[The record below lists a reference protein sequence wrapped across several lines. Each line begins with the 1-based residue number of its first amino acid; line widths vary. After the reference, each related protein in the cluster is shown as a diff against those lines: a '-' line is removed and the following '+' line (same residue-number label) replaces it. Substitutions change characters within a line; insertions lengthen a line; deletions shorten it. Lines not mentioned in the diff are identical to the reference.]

1 MSLWTRKEREHDEFL
16 FNPLSSPE
24 HAVRARRPPFDAVTM
39 ALHWA
44 TVLLVLSLFTTAWL
58 HGQAEV
64 RQSDYTPMLLW
75 LHRSLGATVWAVT
88 ALRLVWRL
96 TGAKLPPFPETM
108 SSRHRT
114 IVKASEYA
122 LYALLLTQPVTGLL
136 TSLFNGHP
144 FPLLL
149 WDVSPLT
156 RDVPLRDAL
165 HTVHV
170 FGARALGILALGH
183 AAAALFH
190 HFVLRDDV
198 LVCMAPVVAETPPA
212 RVTQEVSAPP

>member
-1 MSLWTRKEREHDEFL
+1 MTSSL

-24 HAVRARRPPFDAVTM
+24 DAVRARRPPFDPVTM

-44 TVLLVLSLFTTAWL
+44 TVLLVLSLFATAWL

-64 RQSDYTPMLLW
+64 RHSDYTPILIWM
-75 LHRSLGATVWAVT
+75 HRSLGATVWLVT
-88 ALRLVWRL
+88 ALRLSWRL
-96 TGAKLPPFPETM
+96 TGARLPPFPETM
-108 SSRHRT
+108 TPRHRA

-122 LYALLLTQPVTGLL
+122 LYALLLAQPVTGLL

-144 FPLLL
+144 FPLFL
-149 WDVSPLT
+149 WDVPPLS

-198 LVCMAPVVAETPPA
+198 LACMAPVVAETPPA
-212 RVTQEVSAPP
+212 RATQEASAPP

>member
-1 MSLWTRKEREHDEFL
+1 MASSL

-24 HAVRARRPPFDAVTM
+24 NSVRARRPPFDAVTM
-39 ALHWA
+39 TLHWA
-44 TVLLVLSLFTTAWL
+44 TVLLVLLMFTTAWL

-64 RQSDYTPMLLW
+64 RQSEYTPMLIW
-75 LHRSLGATVWAVT
+75 MHRSLGTTLWLVT
-88 ALRLVWRL
+88 AFRLLWRL

-108 SSRHRT
+108 TPLHR
-114 IVKASEYA
+114 IVVKSSEYA

-149 WDVSPLT
+149 WDVAPLP

-170 FGARALGILALGH
+170 IGARALGILALGH
-183 AAAALFH
+183 AAAGLFH

-198 LVCMAPVVAETPPA
+198 LACMAPVVAKTPSA
-212 RVTQEVSAPP
+212 RVTEEASAP

>member
-1 MSLWTRKEREHDEFL
+1 MAGSL
-16 FNPLSSPE
+16 FNPLSMPGDS
-24 HAVRARRPPFDAVTM
+24 VRPRRPPFDAVTM

-64 RQSDYTPMLLW
+64 RHSEYTSILIW
-75 LHRSLGATVWAVT
+75 IHRSLGATVWLAT
-88 ALRLVWRL
+88 ALRLAWRL

-108 SSRHRT
+108 TPLHRT
-114 IVKASEYA
+114 VVKASEYA

-136 TSLFNGHP
+136 TSLFDGHP

-149 WDVSPLT
+149 WDVQPLS

-165 HTVHV
+165 HVVHA

-198 LVCMAPVVAETPPA
+198 LACMAPVVAETPPA
-212 RVTQEVSAPP
+212 RVTQEASAPP